1 MDASMAALIEMLG
14 DLLPE
19 GDLGKA
25 VALGIAALFLLILAG
40 RIRLEWLSALRKP
53 IRVLWIRARCWVG
66 AHYWKTLSWRLA
78 KEDSCSGTDDYC
90 HAVIEFCAVA
100 RCGRTIRY
108 CQHCGTKTETPPLFD
123 HPDVV
128 G

>member
-1 MDASMAALIEMLG
+1 MDESMAAIIEMLSI
-14 DLLPE
+14 LLPQ
-19 GDLGKA
+19 GDVGRV
-25 VALGIAALFLLILAG
+25 VALGIVALFALVLTG
-40 RIRLEWLSALRKP
+40 RVRLEWLALLRNP
-53 IRVLWIRARCWVG
+53 VRILWIRARCRVG
-66 AHYWKTLSWRLA
+66 AHYWKALSWRLA
-78 KEDSCSGTDDYC
+78 RGESCSGTDDYC

-108 CQHCGTKTETPPLFD
+108 CHFCGTKAEIPPLFD